1 MINSYVSKIRSKVSI
16 YSKNKT
22 SNLFDGSYKSVY
34 QGSGMDF
41 EHLREYIPGDNIK
54 DIDWKATS
62 RGNRVLVKQYIA
74 EKKHNIMLV
83 FDTGKKMTAMT
94 RAMEIKKNLA
104 VDVGGTI
111 GYLAGING
119 NNVGAI
125 YNEAGMVRY
134 FQLKSGLINVERI
147 LTEYDRCRLEGY
159 NASLEKSLSYIIRYI
174 KKRMVIFVITD
185 EQGLHDISED
195 IIKKLT
201 FFHDVLFVKLGDGE
215 LTGGNAYSVDHDI
228 YVPEYVTSNPRL
240 KNAEKEAREK
250 QVEENKHM
258 LKKYGIVDTKIDC
271 GTEVIDRIVE
281 LLGGHKYANT
291 R

>member
-1 MINSYVSKIRSKVSI
+1 MINSYVSRIRSKVSI

-62 RGNRVLVKQYIA
+62 RSNRVLVKQYIA

-83 FDTGKKMTAMT
+83 FDTGKKMTAGT
-94 RAMEIKKNLA
+94 GAMEIKKNLA
-104 VDVGGTI
+104 VDIGGTI

-125 YNEAGMVRY
+125 YNEDGMIRY
-134 FQLKSGLINVERI
+134 YQLRAGLINVERI

-159 NASLEKSLSYIIRYI
+159 NAILEKSLEYIIKYI
-174 KKRMVIFVITD
+174 KKRMIIFVITD
-185 EQGLHDISED
+185 EKGLHSISED
-195 IIKKLT
+195 TLKKLA
-201 FFHDVLFVKLGDGE
+201 FFHDVLFIRLGDAE
-215 LTGGNAYSVDHDI
+215 LTQGNAYSVDHDM
-228 YVPEYVTSNPRL
+228 YVPEYVADNPVLKRAEQEERQRL
-240 KNAEKEAREK
+240 AEDN
-250 QVEENKHM
+250 QHM
-258 LKKYGIVDTKIDC
+258 LKKYCIVSTKVSC
-271 GTEVIDRIVE
+271 EAEVIDRIVE